1 MRMVQLVVLLV
12 PAVIGGVLAS
22 NTWNLSTDS
31 TMFMGLPP
39 ALALIGW
46 AVIVSE

>member
-1 MRMVQLVVLLV
+1 MRMAQLVVLLV
-12 PAVIGGVLAS
+12 PAVIGGLLAGHA
-22 NTWNLSTDS
+22 WNLSTDGA
-31 TMFMGLPP
+31 MFMGLPP